1 MDPHAVL
8 GVSADADEEEVAHA
22 YRELAKR
29 LHPDRRPGDDQAA
42 RRMAEV
48 NAAYT
53 LLRDS
58 HAETLE
64 RRSSAPRP
72 AERRRAPGSWL
83 PPQLRQALGPEL
95 LALLEPDEEVLV
107 VTDAATW
114 DSLRVRLAVSDRRLL
129 WLRADAP
136 TDRTRYLRWRAI
148 DSVEGR
154 LRRPRRKVGELVVQP
169 RAGRRIAFSELEPS
183 ALQLVLLGVRK
194 HIPAVTG

>member
-8 GVSADADEEEVAHA
+8 GVSADADEEEVARA

-29 LHPDRRPGDDQAA
+29 LHPAGRPGDEAAA

-64 RRSSAPRP
+64 RRAASPRP
-72 AERRRAPGSWL
+72 EQRRRVPGSWL
-83 PPQLRQALGPEL
+83 PAQLRQALGPEL

-114 DSLRVRLAVSDRRLL
+114 DSLRVRLAVSD
-129 WLRADAP
+129 
-136 TDRTRYLRWRAI
+136 
-148 DSVEGR
+148 
-154 LRRPRRKVGELVVQP
+154 
-169 RAGRRIAFSELEPS
+169 
-183 ALQLVLLGVRK
+183 
-194 HIPAVTG
+194 